1 MPAPTRA
8 PDRPSLTPLTP
19 EPRPGRLMSDQRRY
33 RLRRT
38 VALLAAL
45 AVIVLGVLVV
55 KLAGDDAPAGVTSAA
70 ISTARLG
77 ATSSPDARPRATS
90 SPSEPTPGHKAS
102 TARSEP
108 TSVPDSASGTLTAV
122 AIPGSDTDRSG
133 RKITFSVQVED
144 GLGVDAAAFAADV
157 RSILSD
163 ARGWEPEDHI
173 RFVAVSP
180 AQVAAGEPVEIK
192 VTLASPDLTDKLCA
206 PLQTL
211 GEVSCNHNGRAVIN
225 ARRWVE
231 GVKYYQDLDLYR
243 VYVINHEVGH
253 SLWHPHENC
262 PSPGARA
269 PIMVQQ
275 TLGLQGCTAWPYP
288 QGA

>member
-8 PDRPSLTPLTP
+8 PERPSMTPP
-19 EPRPGRLMSDQRRY
+19 PQEPRFGRPMSDQRRY

-38 VALLAAL
+38 IAFLTVIGLVA
-45 AVIVLGVLVV
+45 LVV
-55 KLAGDDAPAGVTSAA
+55 KLAGSDAPAVATSGA
-70 ISTARLG
+70 ISTARVSPEATAAASPRASSSASG
-77 ATSSPDARPRATS
+77 ATPGQ
-90 SPSEPTPGHKAS
+90 PTAS
-102 TARSEP
+102 ARSEP

-122 AIPGSDTDRSG
+122 AIPGSDTDRAG
-133 RKITFSVQVED
+133 RKVTFSVQVEN
-144 GLGVDAAAFAADV
+144 GLGVDSAAFAADV

-180 AQVAAGEPVEIK
+180 AQLAAGESVEIK
-192 VTLASPDLTDKLCA
+192 LTLASPQLTDQLCA

-211 GEVSCNHNGRAVIN
+211 GEVSCDHNGRAVIN

-231 GVKYYQDLDLYR
+231 GVKYYKDLDLYR

-253 SLWHPHENC
+253 SLWHPHQNC

-275 TLGLQGCTAWPYP
+275 TLGLQGCIAWPYP